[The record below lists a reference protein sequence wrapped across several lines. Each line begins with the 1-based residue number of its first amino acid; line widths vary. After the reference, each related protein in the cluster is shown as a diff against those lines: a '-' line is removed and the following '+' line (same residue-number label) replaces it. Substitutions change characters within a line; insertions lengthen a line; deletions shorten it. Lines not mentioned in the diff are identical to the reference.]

1 MERSKRRSVNESE
14 GFCHSSGH
22 LPKPPL
28 SSNLLKDAATSQ
40 PLHLPVS
47 KQTPK
52 ESIKWL
58 VILLDSPTLIQS
70 FHLIYFKMP
79 IQSCLLPLNGYS
91 SLATVPFIST
101 LPPQKPSSI
110 IFIVP
115 WILMIYSPLISTSL
129 PAFSLFLRTFPALSI
144 FLLTYSSTYSVTC
157 WVCRTQNSW
166 TASTSEGTRYT
177 AGR

>member
-1 MERSKRRSVNESE
+1 MERSKGRLVNESE

-22 LPKPPL
+22 LPKPLL

-91 SLATVPFIST
+91 SLTTVPFNST
-101 LPPQKPSSI
+101 SPPQKLSSYYDPLKSSSSLCLE
-110 IFIVP
+110 F
-115 WILMIYSPLISTSL
+115 WWSILHWFQPHYRPLVYS
-129 PAFSLFLRTFPALSI
+129 
-144 FLLTYSSTYSVTC
+144 
-157 WVCRTQNSW
+157 
-166 TASTSEGTRYT
+166 
-177 AGR
+177 